1 MTSKNKI
8 YKHLIS
14 RELQP
19 WAYKGVIVDEV
30 NNVCTFLIH
39 NLSGQ
44 LIGYQEYRPDILEK
58 SHGKPRGEG
67 RYFTYVTEGQTL
79 LWGLERLNPKLKHL
93 YVVEGAFKA
102 AYLHRLGFNAVA
114 IFGNKPSVAQM
125 QQLSVLPYELIGI
138 GDNDEAGAMLPRAIG
153 KGSVSPKDLDEM
165 SISEV
170 YLFVRSLT

>member
-1 MTSKNKI
+1 
-8 YKHLIS
+8 
-14 RELQP
+14 
-19 WAYKGVIVDEV
+19 
-30 NNVCTFLIH
+30 
-39 NLSGQ
+39 
-44 LIGYQEYRPDILEK
+44 
-58 SHGKPRGEG
+58 
-67 RYFTYVTEGQTL
+67 
-79 LWGLERLNPKLKHL
+79 
-93 YVVEGAFKA
+93 
-102 AYLHRLGFNAVA
+102 A